1 MLQEKGFG
9 DLMNSLAR
17 SVLAVLAFSLTGACG
32 ANGGTSYFATQ
43 NSLAEVAGRKVG
55 PGPILQTRDYGQVFG
70 YDVDWNG
77 RDGILSSARLLNSNG
92 SYEVSVETFDTT
104 TAKITKSFAH
114 RTGAKVSYLVDGI
127 FDKDAAL
134 VTQFDTPREQ
144 FDAIRHYRI
153 VNPVTVGKFN
163 EKWRPPVKDL
173 SVLQYAEN
181 QSTPT
186 SVVYALEL
194 RNHDAPDLVVSDI
207 AHHRQINLLHLDDD
221 FAPNTEPQLAQDTV
235 NNLAVMATSPTGG
248 HGGVPKIWTIDLKT
262 GKRSGFNGASCPG
275 SEGCGSPNGISYDSA
290 TGIACT
296 TTELDAG
303 IEFYDVPKRTGFH
316 EVLPV
321 GQTDVAQYYSGTYV
335 ASDPLH
341 KLCLVVQ
348 AESGSSPSGS
358 SVQVYDENGSFV
370 ESIDGLNFTYNSVL
384 AVPVR
389 IALNPNTRTG
399 WVNGPLVDQLQEFS
413 Y

>member
-1 MLQEKGFG
+1 LDNQI
-9 DLMNSLAR
+9 NSLAR
-17 SVLAVLAFSLTGACG
+17 SAVAALAFSLIAACG

-43 NSLAEVAGRKVG
+43 NSLTGVAGRKIG

-77 RDGILSSARLLNSNG
+77 NDGILSSARLLDSKG
-92 SYEVSVETFDTT
+92 SYEVDVETFDTT
-104 TAKITKSFAH
+104 TAKVTKSFGH
-114 RTGAKVSYLVDGI
+114 QSGQKISYLVDGI
-127 FDKDAAL
+127 FYKDAAL
-134 VTQFDTPREQ
+134 VTRFDTPREQ
-144 FDAIRHYRI
+144 FDAIRHYET
-153 VNPVTVGKFN
+153 VNPVTVAKFN
-163 EKWRPPVKDL
+163 GEWRPPVKDL

-207 AHHRQINLLHLDDD
+207 AQRRQINVLHLDDE
-221 FAPNTEPQLAQDTV
+221 FAPNTEPQLAEDTV

-248 HGGVPKIWTIDLKT
+248 HGGVPKIWTIDLNT
-262 GKRSGFNGASCPG
+262 GKRAGFNGASCPG
-275 SEGCGSPNGISYDSA
+275 EGCGSPNGISYDSA

-303 IEFYDVPKRTGFH
+303 IEFYDVPKQTGFH

-321 GQTDVAQYYSGTYV
+321 GNTNAPQYYSGTYV

-348 AESGSSPSGS
+348 AHSGSSSSGS
-358 SVQVYDENGSFV
+358 SVQVYDENGGFV

-384 AVPVR
+384 AIPVR